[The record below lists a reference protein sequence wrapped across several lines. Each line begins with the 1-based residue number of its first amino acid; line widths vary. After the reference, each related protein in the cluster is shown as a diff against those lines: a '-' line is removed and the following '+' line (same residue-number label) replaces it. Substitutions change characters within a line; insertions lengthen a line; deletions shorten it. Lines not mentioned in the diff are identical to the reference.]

1 MYMIRSTKRIIQVTE
16 NFGNLFSLQN
26 LKGSTTFHG
35 LHTIN
40 KVASVLDKMTAQVSL
55 PPKTNFYRKP
65 LPETCISF
73 SSNEGKTLF
82 KEALSSG
89 HLACYFKLAA
99 QFRTQ
104 DEPAF
109 CGLSTL
115 VMVLNALEIDPGQIW
130 KGPWRWYHEN
140 MLDCCTP
147 LQIIEQNGINFNQF
161 MCIASCNNLNV
172 RSTRADDLLDVSSFR
187 EVVKTYT
194 EQDEAFVVLSYS
206 RKVLGQTGDGH
217 FSPIGGYHPDRDMIL
232 MMDTARFKYPP
243 HWIPLPLLF
252 NSMKSLDEE
261 TGQPRGFMILS
272 RQKEGI
278 HLLLFSV
285 SQVLSVTAP
294 DNLPTDVSAFLSSWR
309 MFLKTSIDK
318 SAPFSDEKLVEII
331 VNNLLNCAKVL
342 EDEHF
347 MLTINTLIDAEQC
360 SNIKHLICELES
372 LQLYSSVRS
381 ILSHCD
387 SQIFLKLF
395 NGKNNENIVSSM
407 GIKDTHFLTFF
418 LLCWPYACVVCSTGE
433 TTMGGEMT
441 KYANCILATK
451 LDYLKDEIMIIRSQL
466 ENILDF
472 NEQKKSHSN
481 CCRKSCS
488 KKIRK

>member
-1 MYMIRSTKRIIQVTE
+1 
-16 NFGNLFSLQN
+16 
-26 LKGSTTFHG
+26 
-35 LHTIN
+35 
-40 KVASVLDKMTAQVSL
+40 MTARVSL
-55 PPKTNFYRKP
+55 PPTINFYRKP

-104 DEPAF
+104 DDPNV

-130 KGPWRWYHEN
+130 KGPWRWYHER
-140 MLDCCTP
+140 MLICCTP
-147 LQIIEQNGINFNQF
+147 LQIVQQNGINFNRF
-161 MCIASCNNLNV
+161 KCIASCNNLNV

-194 EQDEAFVVLSYS
+194 KQDEAFVVLSYT
-206 RKVLGQTGDGH
+206 RKLLGQIGDGH

-232 MMDTARFKYPP
+232 IMDTARFKYPS
-243 HWIPLPLLF
+243 HWVPLPLLF
-252 NSMKSLDEE
+252 NSMKKLEE
-261 TGQPRGFMILS
+261 TGQPRGFMVLS
-272 RQKEGI
+272 RQKKGI
-278 HLLLFSV
+278 HQFLFSV
-285 SQVLSVTAP
+285 SPILSGTAP
-294 DNLPTDVSAFLSSWR
+294 NKLPTDVSAFLSNWR
-309 MFLKTSIDK
+309 MFLKTTRDK
-318 SAPFSDEKLVEII
+318 SAPFSDKKLVEIM
-331 VNNLLNCAKVL
+331 VNNLINCARVL

-347 MLTINTLIDAEQC
+347 MLTINSLIDAEQC

-381 ILSHCD
+381 ILSHSG

-407 GIKDTHFLTFF
+407 GIKDTHFLTLF
-418 LLCWPYACVVCSTGE
+418 LLCWPYACDVCSSGVSS
-433 TTMGGEMT
+433 MGGVMS
-441 KYANCILATK
+441 KYVNCILAAK
-451 LDYLKDEIMIIRSQL
+451 FDYVIDEIMNIRSKL
-466 ENILDF
+466 KKNVLDL
-472 NEQKKSHSN
+472 NNQKRN
-481 CCRKSCS
+481 PV
-488 KKIRK
+488 